1 MLHHSV
7 SPGPGTGARRNDWL
21 LTFSIYGLFILDR
34 ALPALPP
41 ICRYRIF
48 LLIIALILVC
58 IKRVEQGIIALQWP
72 RPRWFLLVGVGLGL
86 GVGLFWIQTYQA
98 VAHDPSAW
106 LSIQAEGVR
115 LNVADCR
122 AVYPVPIYLAVT
134 VLAAANEELLFRG
147 LLQGLFERRLGLL
160 PAFVGQ
166 GALFVL
172 AHLLAQDGLPSL
184 AVTTTP
190 LAYWSNLLTTSCA
203 LFAGALMMGWLRVR
217 SQSLLPSFLFHSIH
231 NLVVICYGLWFL
243 PPA

>member
-1 MLHHSV
+1 VLHHGV
-7 SPGPGTGARRNDWL
+7 SQRREAGTHWNGWL
-21 LTFSIYGLFILDR
+21 LASVIYGLFILDR
-34 ALPALPP
+34 ALPTLPLF
-41 ICRYRIF
+41 CRDGLF
-48 LLIIALILVC
+48 LLIIALILVSV
-58 IKRVEQGIIALQWP
+58 KRVGQGIIALQWP
-72 RPRWFLLVGVGLGL
+72 RPRWFPLVGVGLGL
-86 GVGLFWIQTYQA
+86 GVGLFWIQSYQV
-98 VAHDPSAW
+98 VAHNPSAW

-115 LNVADCR
+115 LIVADR
-122 AVYPVPIYLAVT
+122 QVIYPVPIYLAVT
-134 VLAAANEELLFRG
+134 VIAAANEELLFRG
-147 LLQGLFERRLGLL
+147 LLQGLFERRLGPL

-184 AVTTTP
+184 SITTTP

-217 SQSLLPSFLFHSIH
+217 SQSLLPSFLFHSVH